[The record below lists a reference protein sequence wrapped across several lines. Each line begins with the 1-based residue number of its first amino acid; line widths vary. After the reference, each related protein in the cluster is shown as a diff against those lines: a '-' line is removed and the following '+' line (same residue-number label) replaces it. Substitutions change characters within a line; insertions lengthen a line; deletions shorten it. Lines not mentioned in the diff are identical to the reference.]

1 MPWIYLLLAGIF
13 EIGFA
18 IGLKYTEGFTRLW
31 PSMGTI
37 VAAGISL
44 WLLTQALRTIPV
56 GTAYAI
62 WTGIGAGHAGRGAV
76 FGKCFAGA
84 TGLHRADRGWRGGAE
99 AVFTDL
105 ICPAIRYGRPR
116 PSSAARRQPSVR
128 EWVAEAGVRRPVR
141 PVRHGG
147 LRRPS

>member
-56 GTAYAI
+56 GTAYAV
-62 WTGIGAGHAGRGAV
+62 WTGIGAVGV
-76 FGKCFAGA
+76 A
-84 TGLHRADRGWRGGAE
+84 TLGVVLFSESASPARLGCIA
-99 AVFTDL
+99 L
-105 ICPAIRYGRPR
+105 I
-116 PSSAARRQPSVR
+116 V
-128 EWVAEAGVRRPVR
+128 AGVI
-141 PVRHGG
+141 G
-147 LRRPS
+147 LKLFSPA